1 MTLAAVEMLDQA
13 EARRLTERIRVAL
26 DRVSSSWA
34 DLAERVA
41 EAYERRADLALGYE
55 SWESYAAA
63 ELKPSEGIAAT
74 VRAQLVGLLS
84 AHGMSNRAI
93 GSAMGVSEGTVRND
107 QKQVR
112 SDYAPDTERINP
124 VTGEIVPAPA
134 WHPVDVSGWTN
145 DEIEA
150 DLEAC
155 EAETA
160 HWEETTVP
168 APKVTGLDGKTY
180 TRPQPK
186 ETKET
191 PMTAASRLAMPQ
203 PPKYG
208 GNRLKHNQII
218 DNAVIAGKGMRI
230 VLDEITEL
238 DQSITNEEAGRL
250 ASDLSEVI
258 RSLKRI
264 QTMLNRKATS

>member
-41 EAYERRADLALGYE
+41 EAYTRRADLALGYD
-55 SWESYAAA
+55 SWDAYAAS
-63 ELKPSEGIAAT
+63 ELKPSEGIAAA
-74 VRAQLVGLLS
+74 VRGQLVGLLTE
-84 AHGMSNRAI
+84 HGMSNRAI
-93 GSAMGVSEGTVRND
+93 GSAVGVDERTVRRD
-107 QKQVR
+107 QVR
-112 SDYAPDTERINP
+112 HIAAPAERINP

-134 WHPVDVSGWTN
+134 WHPVDVTGWTN

-180 TRPQPK
+180 ARAQPK

-218 DNAVIAGKGMRI
+218 MNAVVAGKGMGI

-258 RSLKRI
+258 RSLKRV

>member
-55 SWESYAAA
+55 SWDAYAAA
-63 ELKPSEGIAAT
+63 ELKPSEGIAAQ
-74 VRAQLVGLLS
+74 VRRELVGLLS
-84 AHGMSNRAI
+84 AQGMSTRAI
-93 GSAMGVSEGTVRND
+93 APTVGTSHMAVQRDLSGVTPRYTSPAASELVD
-107 QKQVR
+107 
-112 SDYAPDTERINP
+112 PI
-124 VTGEIVPAPA
+124 TGEVTEAAIGITIS
-134 WHPVDVSGWTN
+134 PVR
-145 DEIEA
+145 
-150 DLEAC
+150 
-155 EAETA
+155 
-160 HWEETTVP
+160 
-168 APKVTGLDGKTY
+168 VTGLDGKTY
-180 TRPQPK
+180 ARAQPK

-218 DNAVIAGKGMRI
+218 TNAVVAGKGMGI

>member
-41 EAYERRADLALGYE
+41 EAYERRADLALGYD
-55 SWESYAAA
+55 SWEAYAAA

-93 GSAMGVSEGTVRND
+93 GSALGVSEGTVRND

-112 SDYAPDTERINP
+112 SDYAPAERINP
-124 VTGEIVPAPA
+124 VTGEIVPAPTFGA
-134 WHPVDVSGWTN
+134 VDVTGWTN
-145 DEIEA
+145 DEITE
-150 DLEAC
+150 DVEAC

-160 HWEETTVP
+160 HWKETTVP

-180 TRPQPK
+180 ARAQPK

-218 DNAVIAGKGMRI
+218 TNAVVAGKGMGI

-258 RSLKRI
+258 RSLKRV

>member
-1 MTLAAVEMLDQA
+1 MTVTVVLLDIT
-13 EARRLTERIRVAL
+13 EARRLTERIRRDL
-26 DRVSSSWA
+26 DRVASGWA
-34 DLAERVA
+34 DLAAHIA
-41 EAYERRADLALGYE
+41 EAYERRADLALGYD
-55 SWESYAAA
+55 SWEAYASA
-63 ELKPSEGIAAT
+63 ELKPSEGIAAE
-74 VRAQLVGLLS
+74 VRRELVGLLS
-84 AHGMSNRAI
+84 ARGMSTRAI
-93 GSAMGVSEGTVRND
+93 APTVGVTQRQISTD
-107 QKQVR
+107 VR
-112 SDYAPDTERINP
+112 SNFSPERINP
-124 VTGEIVPAPA
+124 ITGEIVPAPTFGA
-134 WHPVDVSGWTN
+134 VDVTDWTN
-145 DEIEA
+145 DEITE

-168 APKVTGLDGKTY
+168 APKITGLDGKTY
-180 TRPQPK
+180 TRPTPQPK
-186 ETKET
+186 ETPVT
-191 PMTAASRLAMPQ
+191 TASRLAMPQ

-208 GNRLKHNQII
+208 GNRLKHNRII
-218 DNAVIAGKGMRI
+218 ENVALAGRGMCT